1 MGMRPMNDPYGGHAP
16 LVDKLIGNAYDHV
29 RFVAVNMP
37 AIKHVSANLEAVYNV
52 HSNMDA
58 VKNVS
63 QLLTTIA
70 VLQAQ
75 IADLQVRVQALET

>member
-1 MGMRPMNDPYGGHAP
+1 MGMRPTNDPFGGHTP

-52 HSNMDA
+52 HANMDA
-58 VKNVS
+58 VKNTAE
-63 QLLTTIA
+63 LLTTIS

-75 IADLQVRVQALET
+75 VADLQARVQALES

>member
-1 MGMRPMNDPYGGHAP
+1 MGMRPTNDPYGGQAP

-75 IADLQVRVQALET
+75 IADLQARVQALET